1 MTPRMPLLGRS
12 DEALQTYCVAGL
24 RGLELANIIFGK
36 PLKYWPNSLWFQRTL
51 WDLRP
56 FAHELQLNSVE
67 MTSTGSSSLSP
78 ASAPCRVRRYK
89 EGSAGSI
96 KLGQRAGRLFDSKH
110 HRDARRSFHA
120 AVVSITR
127 SRSRAGLIRPR
138 RSSSVARSAFT
149 GQLK

>member
-67 MTSTGSSSLSP
+67 MTSAGSSSLSP
-78 ASAPCRVRRYK
+78 ASESRLCLRRLTRNNSPSANRVGK
-89 EGSAGSI
+89 
-96 KLGQRAGRLFDSKH
+96 
-110 HRDARRSFHA
+110 
-120 AVVSITR
+120 
-127 SRSRAGLIRPR
+127 
-138 RSSSVARSAFT
+138 
-149 GQLK
+149 